1 MTTILLLAGVGFL
14 LLLTEMFL
22 PGGIL
27 GVFGGLLLVAAVV
40 VGYVGYGPVGGS
52 VLLCILVVCVLVGF
66 CIWMTIFPR
75 TVIGRKMTLGR
86 NLSHGDAMASSSPL
100 LVGIEGVALTTLRPA
115 GKALIDERR
124 VDVVAEGDFI
134 EANEPVV
141 VIADEGA
148 RVVVRKKA

>member
-1 MTTILLLAGVGFL
+1 MWDTDPS
-14 LLLTEMFL
+14 E
-22 PGGIL
+22 
-27 GVFGGLLLVAAVV
+27 
-40 VGYVGYGPVGGS
+40 GS